1 MYDQMQSE
9 LYRAWDSVQLST
21 IMYESD
27 DPYGPMSF
35 LALTIYLISYNNQL
49 YWTAQDKVK

>member
-27 DPYGPMSF
+27 DPYSDPR
-35 LALTIYLISYNNQL
+35 IEQSYGN
-49 YWTAQDKVK
+49 